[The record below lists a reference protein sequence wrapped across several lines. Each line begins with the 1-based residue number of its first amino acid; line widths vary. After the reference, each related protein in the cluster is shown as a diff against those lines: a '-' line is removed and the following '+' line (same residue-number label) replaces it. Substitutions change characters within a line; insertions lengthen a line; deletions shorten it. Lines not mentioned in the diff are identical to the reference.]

1 LTPETANGV
10 RVAVHAADA
19 AQAAA
24 VAVAVEIKGLKETQT
39 VEVPLH
45 EGWTTVREGV
55 DWKTIGGLKEAVFV
69 VKPTP
74 GGGSVNGALTLDLE
88 FIQGDFVLKKG
99 PRVGGKIGLVLLT
112 GFLLFLATA
121 LVGRWIRGR
130 SPSVPAPD
138 AIPVPGMGRDLL
150 MGSLLTAGLVGT
162 VATFVA
168 GSLPGSEGSF
178 GFLLLGALGALVGEG
193 ATRILAQRPGTPG
206 EVFLNFVYTGLV
218 AASSSLQP
226 LWLAPTNG
234 AHNGIFGAGD
244 PVTIAQLA
252 KIAHETIKL
261 DENTVTAFP
270 INPNAQRGW
279 FKNYIASAEEQGWVV
294 FVDGTVDPNRPA
306 TRGEVLM
313 TLLQIFDIPMQ
324 WTKGT
329 RFTDVPK
336 KTPYASAIE
345 TAAAEGI
352 VSGSANADGTP
363 TGLFHPNDPITR
375 AEMAKILIQVHEKYQ
390 QESSSSSEN

>member
-1 LTPETANGV
+1 MGVTPEEYLQMPIGNYSVQYKPQGCDQPSAKSTKLEKSGSAYFMIEIV
-10 RVAVHAADA
+10 CKDFRPVTEKKAETVSAD
-19 AQAAA
+19 
-24 VAVAVEIKGLKETQT
+24 IGNQT
-39 VEVPLH
+39 IVFTDVPTDA
-45 EGWTTVREGV
+45 WFAPYVM
-55 DWKTIGGLKEAVFV
+55 TIAK
-69 VKPTP
+69 
-74 GGGSVNGALTLDLE
+74 
-88 FIQGDFVLKKG
+88 
-99 PRVGGKIGLVLLT
+99 
-112 GFLLFLATA
+112 
-121 LVGRWIRGR
+121 RGIM
-130 SPSVPAPD
+130 SGYTNFD
-138 AIPVPGMGRDLL
+138 
-150 MGSLLTAGLVGT
+150 GSL
-162 VATFVA
+162 
-168 GSLPGSEGSF
+168 
-178 GFLLLGALGALVGEG
+178 
-193 ATRILAQRPGTPG
+193 
-206 EVFLNFVYTGLV
+206 
-218 AASSSLQP
+218 
-226 LWLAPTNG
+226 
-234 AHNGIFGAGD
+234 NGIFGAGD